1 MSALENDRS
10 LSACLGLQR
19 FYVNHLNLQT
29 VTDQANTPAPDATCD
44 KCGALQSQPN
54 GPHTKR
60 KCEECGK
67 ERFGVPGPDGLKT
80 EKGDTVVIPAGHLSM
95 SLDPTQTTGRLFR
108 PGITWLVNQQFFAN
122 SAQNVEDIPDCLQAY
137 VDMADHALESSEMLA
152 DLNLDSEEGI
162 NAAIDRAEDT
172 RTPEFWA
179 LRLGIRAERCKRN
192 LADGEAAE
200 AVVAMQQ
207 AAIARCMLIF
217 VRSIEELVWRGYR
230 TFGVSE
236 LEAAIDLWEK
246 SSGDEPESFWQQI
259 LSEHN
264 FVLSQL
270 FSAPAIV
277 IEDQPYVGGKEV
289 TNMGGSLADFL
300 LQNSLTQTV
309 TIVEIKT
316 PKSKLLL
323 ANEYRT
329 GVYAPSAELSGA
341 AAQAQSHRDTLTKE
355 FYNLTKGRAEFFPYD
370 PLCVVIVGDTA
381 QIESDKQRKSF
392 ELFRRGLKD
401 VQVVTFDEVFG
412 QARALLELIRRYPKA
427 EEQTAEDE

>member
-1 MSALENDRS
+1 
-10 LSACLGLQR
+10 
-19 FYVNHLNLQT
+19 
-29 VTDQANTPAPDATCD
+29 
-44 KCGALQSQPN
+44 
-54 GPHTKR
+54 
-60 KCEECGK
+60 
-67 ERFGVPGPDGLKT
+67 
-80 EKGDTVVIPAGHLSM
+80 
-95 SLDPTQTTGRLFR
+95 
-108 PGITWLVNQQFFAN
+108 LVNRQFFAD
-122 SAQNVEDIPDCLQAY
+122 SAQNVEEIPGGLQAY

-152 DLNLDSEEGI
+152 DLDLDSEEGI
-162 NAAIDRAEDT
+162 NRAIDRAQDI

-179 LRLGIRAERCKRN
+179 LRLGIRAEMCKRN

-230 TFGVSE
+230 TFGVGE
-236 LEAAIDLWEK
+236 LEAAIALWEN
-246 SSGDEPESFWQQI
+246 SSHEEPENFWQKT
-259 LSEHN
+259 LSEHS

-300 LQNSLTQTV
+300 LQNSLTQAVTV
-309 TIVEIKT
+309 VEIKT
-316 PKSKLLL
+316 PKTKLLM
-323 ANEYRT
+323 ESQYRD

-370 PLCVVIVGDTA
+370 PLCVVIVGNTA
-381 QIESDKQRKSF
+381 QIETDEQRKSF

-401 VQVVTFDEVFG
+401 VQVVTFDEIFG
-412 QARALLELIRRYPKA
+412 QARALLKLIRRYPKA
-427 EEQTAEDE
+427 EE

>member
-1 MSALENDRS
+1 
-10 LSACLGLQR
+10 
-19 FYVNHLNLQT
+19 
-29 VTDQANTPAPDATCD
+29 
-44 KCGALQSQPN
+44 
-54 GPHTKR
+54 
-60 KCEECGK
+60 
-67 ERFGVPGPDGLKT
+67 
-80 EKGDTVVIPAGHLSM
+80 VIPGGRLSF
-95 SLDPTQTTGRLFR
+95 SLDPTQSTGRLYR
-108 PGITWLVNQQFFAN
+108 PGLTWLVNQQFFAN
-122 SAQNVEDIPDCLQAY
+122 SAQDIKDLPDSLQAY

-152 DLNLDSEEGI
+152 DLDLDSEDGMS
-162 NAAIDRAEDT
+162 AAIDRVKDD
-172 RTPEFWA
+172 RMPEFWA
-179 LRLGIRAERCKRN
+179 LRLGIRAEMCKRH
-192 LADGEAAE
+192 LADGETAE
-200 AVVAMQQ
+200 AVVTMQQ

-230 TFGVSE
+230 TFGVHE
-236 LEAAIDLWEK
+236 LEAAVDLWEN
-246 SSGDEPESFWQQI
+246 SSRDEPEDFWQQA
-259 LSEHN
+259 LSEHS

-300 LQNSLTQTV
+300 LQNSLTQSV

-316 PKSKLLL
+316 PKTKLLL
-323 ANEYRT
+323 ESEYRG

-370 PLCVVIVGDTA
+370 PLCVVIAGDTT
-381 QIESDKQRKSF
+381 QIGSDEQRKSF

-412 QARALLELIRRYPKA
+412 QARALLELIRRYPKSEVQA
-427 EEQTAEDE
+427 DGEEQSS